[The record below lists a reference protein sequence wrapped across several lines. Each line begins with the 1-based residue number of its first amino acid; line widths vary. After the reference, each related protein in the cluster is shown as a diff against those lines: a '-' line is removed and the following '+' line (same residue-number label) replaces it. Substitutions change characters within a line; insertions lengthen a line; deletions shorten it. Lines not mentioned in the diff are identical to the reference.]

1 MKSTFA
7 QRMAYAIAEAK
18 LTVRG
23 LATAADTSPGQV
35 SQWQTEGKVQ
45 PENVKADVLERICE
59 ALNVRPRWL
68 LYGEDPMRSGGI
80 EHPRKRIAETE
91 NSHGYLR
98 LGVLGEVGMGAALIN
113 PDYPEVIK
121 EMQFSEEHLRS
132 IFGFVPKPGRIALVT
147 GRGHSMEP
155 LISHGDVVMVDTRFN
170 YYEDAGPYVINLG
183 DGQQIKTLQ
192 HRGDGIYVV
201 SLNEKVG
208 GPAFLAPADMIIG
221 GKVYVVQKFVM
232 AH

>member
-1 MKSTFA
+1 MSMTFS
-7 QRMAYAIAEAK
+7 QRMAAALAESQ
-18 LTVRG
+18 LTVRR
-23 LATAADTSPGQV
+23 LAELAKTSPGQV

-45 PENVKADVLERICE
+45 PENVKADVLERIC
-59 ALNVRPRWL
+59 AVLQVRPRWM
-68 LYGEDPMRSGGI
+68 LYGEDPMRGAGDYVSLV
-80 EHPRKRIAETE
+80 AENATPA
-91 NSHGYLR
+91 GYVR
-98 LGVLGEVGMGAALIN
+98 LGLLGSGGMGAAVEN
-113 PDYPEVIK
+113 QDFPEVVR
-121 EMQFSEEHLRS
+121 EMQFSEQHLRS
-132 IFGFVPKPGRIALVT
+132 IFGFLPKPGRIALIT

-155 LISHGDVVMVDTRFN
+155 LISNGDVVMVDTSVT

-192 HRGDGIYVV
+192 NRGDGIYVI

-208 GPAFLAPADMIIG
+208 GPAFRAPPDMLIG